1 MPLNEADLRYRELL
15 QALIDRGVQGTIG
28 VEAPEPFHVA
38 DALTLQATYRRLL
51 QGSAAEDENSVRNSE

>member
-1 MPLNEADLRYRELL
+1 MPSS
-15 QALIDRGVQGTIG
+15 IG

-51 QGSAAEDENSVRNSE
+51 AIKAGAIVSVEDEE